1 MKLKS
6 FIVPFTCA
14 VLFIVILRSFFI
26 SNYIIDGHSMEPNFN
41 DGDRVL
47 VNQFIDIVIE
57 PKKND
62 VYFFK
67 LNDNELMVKRIIAT
81 PGDYIKVSNK
91 TVYINGKK
99 THYHDASMQQL
110 LDNRMKQYRTVPNN
124 CYLVLGDN
132 IDNSLD
138 SRTFGCINRNQM
150 IGKII
155 FTYWHNKK

>member
-6 FIVPFTCA
+6 FIIPFIFA
-14 VLFIVILRSFFI
+14 VLFIVMLRSFFI
-26 SNYIIDGHSMEPNFN
+26 SNYIIDGHSMAPTFH

-57 PKKND
+57 PKKDD

-67 LNDNELMVKRIIAT
+67 LNEREVMVKRIVAT
-81 PGDYIKVSNK
+81 PGDYIKVSNG

-99 THYHDASMQQL
+99 TRYHDQSMTQL
-110 LDNRMKQYRTVPNN
+110 LDDRIKQYRTVQND

-132 IDNSLD
+132 LDKSTD

-150 IGKII
+150 IGKVIY
-155 FTYWHNKK
+155 TYWHNKK